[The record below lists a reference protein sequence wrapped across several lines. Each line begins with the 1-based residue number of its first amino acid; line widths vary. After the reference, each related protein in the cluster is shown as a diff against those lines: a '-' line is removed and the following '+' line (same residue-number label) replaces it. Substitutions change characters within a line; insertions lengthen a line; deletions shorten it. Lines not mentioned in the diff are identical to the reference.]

1 MVTLATW
8 RWAGAI
14 FVAALAI
21 LGAMSPAE
29 AKAAWIKS
37 NWASGTFVYADL
49 CTLPESGTRVGQRII
64 LRRSPNGDALSYE
77 GADKSEPLAAASMTV
92 DDATKAITFA
102 VQTEAGPLRFQGIA
116 APDTLTG
123 TLEDEAGAH
132 PVHLPRV
139 LRSHAHEACPGETTG
154 SIGRRR

>member
-8 RWAGAI
+8 RRAGAI

-77 GADKSEPLAAASMTV
+77 GADKS
-92 DDATKAITFA
+92 
-102 VQTEAGPLRFQGIA
+102 
-116 APDTLTG
+116 
-123 TLEDEAGAH
+123 
-132 PVHLPRV
+132 
-139 LRSHAHEACPGETTG
+139 
-154 SIGRRR
+154 